1 MHSLYAAVALRLL
14 PISTI
19 KKEHI
24 VVRMTFTSAIVLI
37 ALAASSSVDAQQV
50 NPSEALNQA
59 TQMLAAVPNAPS
71 AGADRIAT
79 LRQDF
84 AEFASAYLA
93 GPGTPA
99 TGTAGAVGT
108 SGRADAL
115 AAGDWRAKYERVEAD
130 LAALL
135 GPVGG
140 ETSAAAA
147 VPLDPDARTRLE
159 TVRSRL
165 QMFYAATMSQPDG
178 NPIAHTGASQAP
190 PDGATAA
197 PRPPV
202 APTGE
207 APQTTRAQSAAP
219 TGGSAPASG
228 PPLSTGA
235 AGAGGGAPSTG
246 NRNPQVDTEWGT
258 ALAMLDRMERILNDA
273 TKEPGKITIDR
284 AAIDEMRAEIAQIRT
299 MLRGA
304 IKN

>member
-1 MHSLYAAVALRLL
+1 LL
-14 PISTI
+14 APDQHDQE
-19 KKEHI
+19 KEHI

-37 ALAASSSVDAQQV
+37 ALAASSSVHAQQV
-50 NPSEALNQA
+50 NPPEALNQA

-84 AEFASAYLA
+84 AEFASAYLT
-93 GPGTPA
+93 GRGTPA

-108 SGRADAL
+108 SGRTDAP
-115 AAGDWRAKYERVEAD
+115 APGDWRAKYERVEAD

-140 ETSAAAA
+140 GASAAAA

-159 TVRSRL
+159 AVRSRL

-178 NPIAHTGASQAP
+178 NPIAHTGTPQAS

-207 APQTTRAQSAAP
+207 APQTTRGQSAAP
-219 TGGSAPASG
+219 AGGSGSAPASTA
-228 PPLSTGA
+228 PSSTGA

-246 NRNPQVDTEWGT
+246 NRNPQVDTQWGT

-273 TKEPGKITIDR
+273 TREPGKITIDR